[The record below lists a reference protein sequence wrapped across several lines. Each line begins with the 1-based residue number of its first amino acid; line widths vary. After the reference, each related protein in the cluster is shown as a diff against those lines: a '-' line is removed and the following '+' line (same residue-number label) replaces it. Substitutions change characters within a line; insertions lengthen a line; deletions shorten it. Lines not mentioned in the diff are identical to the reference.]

1 MKRERP
7 LFSVIISCYNSGD
20 YLDHMLTS
28 LCHQGIRKD
37 ELEVII
43 SDDCSPISYDEVLDK
58 YRNKLNIREIRAD
71 HNWGYPMHT
80 REQGVSIAT
89 GEWITF
95 ADHDDAYIYNAFKK
109 IKKYIKKEN
118 PQYAMYAQAAIGDF
132 KTKKITEINKEPG
145 ITHGE
150 FFNLDNF
157 WKKYDIHYDTNIQY
171 FEDIYLNN
179 SISVLA
185 YLNKDVIKIDLVD
198 FPVYIWYHNPKSLGF
213 EKNSPDKDGRF
224 YIDRGFNYYPQVT
237 FDIFYDLYMKSTN
250 NNTIYD
256 TDSINDFIYTSNSF
270 IYTMYIMYEAIK
282 CKNNLYNIEPDIS
295 HDVAVHEVLQKYKS
309 ATMLD
314 IEQIISSIDDALYIK
329 CIKTTIN
336 FCGYFHSIEG
346 LESWLRR
353 LDALEV

>member
-95 ADHDDAYIYNAFKK
+95 ADHDDAYYDKALKK
-109 IKKYIKKEN
+109 VKKYIKKEN
-118 PQYAMYAQAAIGDF
+118 PQYAMHCKTDIGF
-132 KTKKITEINKEPG
+132 KNSDNKTEIIQQNEVFG
-145 ITHGE
+145 ITHGI
-150 FFNLDNF
+150 FYNLDNF
-157 WKKYDIHYDTNIQY
+157 WKKYDLHYDCNIKHH
-171 FEDIYLNN
+171 EDLYINNIINALQIYERLL
-179 SISVLA
+179 ID
-185 YLNKDVIKIDLVD
+185 DVDIT
-198 FPVYIWYHNPKSLGF
+198 VYIWYRNPKSVGYF
-213 EKNSPDKDGRF
+213 KNSPDPDGRF
-224 YIDRGFNYYPQVT
+224 YLDKSFNDYIKYTYEIICDTYVKYSALNNKYAT
-237 FDIFYDLYMKSTN
+237 FDNFSEASETYFSIFYAY
-250 NNTIYD
+250 YE
-256 TDSINDFIYTSNSF
+256 SIICRNRFF
-270 IYTMYIMYEAIK
+270 G
-282 CKNNLYNIEPDIS
+282 IEFDKS
-295 HDVAVHEVLQKYKS
+295 HDIALHNIIQKYKS
-309 ATMLD
+309 ISLLSVD
-314 IEQIISSIDDALYIK
+314 DFIENMDDVHFSEVVSNSLTFVGA
-329 CIKTTIN
+329 
-336 FCGYFHSIEG
+336 FHPIEG
-346 LESWLRR
+346 FEDWLRR